1 MLLEEPYSELAPQ
14 IPTLSV
20 TPWGPG
26 CWVMAGLLSTWTA
39 PRPRPVNSARGDGA
53 ATRGD
58 QASGK
63 AGSCAPPSSP
73 LLVTVGSGRPAP
85 DPTWVVSADCEM
97 GAGGWPCD
105 RPLPPWCPKSSE
117 SRELSVTLCS
127 TAAPSAWP
135 TRSGLKPLGGRS
147 C

>member
-14 IPTLSV
+14 IPTLSL

-39 PRPRPVNSARGDGA
+39 PRPRPVNSARGD
-53 ATRGD
+53 
-58 QASGK
+58 QVSGK

-97 GAGGWPCD
+97 GAGG
-105 RPLPPWCPKSSE
+105 
-117 SRELSVTLCS
+117 
-127 TAAPSAWP
+127 
-135 TRSGLKPLGGRS
+135 
-147 C
+147 